1 MGNRMNP
8 ELCYSAIAILL
19 VMGLIYEFLPDDSNT
34 TVKRLVKKYYLTGNT
49 LTEIEKEDQ

>member
-1 MGNRMNP
+1 MNP